1 MHKMSSKKSI
11 QSPNHLPHLT
21 WVVIWSVIS
30 VGATSRSRQPEQLLC
45 SEQHQR
51 SQLAEQS
58 PLNTLSPRARR
69 KQLEFPPLRRIA
81 SNGVE
86 CRAFE
91 GRFKGAPPPKNTC
104 QAPFRLGR
112 RVSGG
117 LGPPYD
123 TLRA

>member
-11 QSPNHLPHLT
+11 QAPNHLPHLT

-58 PLNTLSPRARR
+58 PLNTLLPRARR
-69 KQLEFPPLRRIA
+69 KELEFPPLGGRCRR
-81 SNGVE
+81 
-86 CRAFE
+86 
-91 GRFKGAPPPKNTC
+91 GAGAQTRN
-104 QAPFRLGR
+104 AL
-112 RVSGG
+112 
-117 LGPPYD
+117 
-123 TLRA
+123 